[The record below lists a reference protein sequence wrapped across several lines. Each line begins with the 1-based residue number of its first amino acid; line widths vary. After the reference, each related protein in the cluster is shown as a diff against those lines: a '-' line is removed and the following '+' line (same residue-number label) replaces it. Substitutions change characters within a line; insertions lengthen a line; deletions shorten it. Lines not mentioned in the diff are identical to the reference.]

1 MKDKTFQG
9 AFELLTTPKEYL
21 LCGVI
26 LSLLLALNL
35 YLEYLNYQKLDFSK
49 PTSLNAQILLQY
61 PKTKDQKTYFVL
73 KLQSKGMIFYATIKE
88 PLKNLQ
94 YRYAQF
100 FGKIKPCSF
109 LESLKSCFFQTYSFS
124 LTRKQDFKS
133 HVRRFIDSAH
143 SSALV
148 GNLYRA
154 LFIGDSLNK
163 DLRDRANALGINH
176 LLAISGF
183 HLGILSA
190 SVYFLFS
197 LFYTPLQ
204 KRYFPYRNAFY
215 DIGVLV
221 WVFLLGY
228 LLLLDFLP
236 SFFRAFLMGLLGFL
250 ACFFGVRLLSFKLL
264 ILACC
269 IAIALLPK
277 LLFSVGFLLSV
288 CGVWYI
294 FLFLKHTQ
302 AFFKTSSF
310 LVRSFQI
317 ISLSVL
323 VFLNMLIIAHAFFP
337 MFSPYQLFSI
347 PLGLIF
353 IVFFP
358 LSLFLHA
365 VGLGSLLDSIL
376 NMPLTIPTISV
387 FSPLWL
393 LGVHLFLT
401 ILSVRFFKV
410 YLSMNVLSAGFFLY
424 CCYQYIIMPSL
435 MPSLIVG

>member
-1 MKDKTFQG
+1 MF
-9 AFELLTTPKEYL
+9 
-21 LCGVI
+21 
-26 LSLLLALNL
+26 LSLLLAINL

-73 KLQSKGMIFYATIKE
+73 KLQSKNMIFYTTIKE

-94 YRYAQF
+94 YRHVQF

-124 LTRKQDFKS
+124 LTRKHNFKS
-133 HVRRFIDSAH
+133 HLRHFIDSAH

-163 DLRDRANALGINH
+163 DLRDKANALGINH

-183 HLGILSA
+183 HLGILST

-204 KRYFPYRNAFY
+204 QRYFPYRNAFY

-264 ILACC
+264 VLACC

-310 LVRSFQI
+310 LARSFQV
-317 ISLSVL
+317 ISLSAL
-323 VFLNMLIIAHAFFP
+323 VFLNMLIVAHAFFP

-365 VGLGSLLDSIL
+365 VGLGSLLDHIL
-376 NMPLTIPTISV
+376 SMPLTIPTISIL
-387 FSPLWL
+387 SPLWL
-393 LGVHLFLT
+393 LGAHLFLT

-435 MPSLIVG
+435 IVG

>member
-9 AFELLTTPKEYL
+9 AFELLATPKEYL
-21 LCGVI
+21 WCGVF
-26 LSLLLALNL
+26 LSLLLAINL
-35 YLEYLNYQKLDFSK
+35 YLEYLNYQKLDFLK

-73 KLQSKGMIFYATIKE
+73 KLQSKGMIFYTTIKE

-94 YRYAQF
+94 YRHAQF
-100 FGKIKPCSF
+100 FGRIKSCSF

-133 HVRRFIDSAH
+133 HVRHFIDSAH
-143 SSALV
+143 SNALV

-183 HLGILSA
+183 HLGILSV

-310 LVRSFQI
+310 LMRSFQA

-323 VFLNMLIIAHAFFP
+323 VFLNMLIVAHAFFP

-358 LSLFLHA
+358 LSLLLHA
-365 VGLGSLLDSIL
+365 VGLGSLLDRIL
-376 NMPLTIPTISV
+376 NMPLAIPTISV

-393 LGVHLFLT
+393 LGAHLFLT
-401 ILSVRFFKV
+401 ILSVRSFKV

-435 MPSLIVG
+435 IVG

>member
-9 AFELLTTPKEYL
+9 AFELLATPKEYL
-21 LCGVI
+21 WCGVV
-26 LSLLLALNL
+26 LSLLLAINL
-35 YLEYLNYQKLDFSK
+35 YLEYLNHQKLDFSK

-73 KLQSKGMIFYATIKE
+73 KLQSKGMIFYTTIKE

-94 YRYAQF
+94 YRHAQF
-100 FGKIKPCSF
+100 FGKIKSCSF

-133 HVRRFIDSAH
+133 HARHFIDSAH
-143 SSALV
+143 SNALV

-183 HLGILSA
+183 HLGILSM

-250 ACFFGVRLLSFKLL
+250 ACFFGVRILSFKLL
-264 ILACC
+264 VLACC

-302 AFFKTSSF
+302 IFFKDSSF
-310 LVRSFQI
+310 FKRSFQAI
-317 ISLSVL
+317 ALSVL
-323 VFLNMLIIAHAFFP
+323 VFLNMLIVAHAFFP

-365 VGLGSLLDSIL
+365 VGLGSLLDNIL
-376 NMPLTIPTISV
+376 SMPLTIPTISV

-401 ILSVRFFKV
+401 ILSARFFKV

-424 CCYQYIIMPSL
+424 CCYQYIIIPS
-435 MPSLIVG
+435 SIVG

>member
-21 LCGVI
+21 VCGVF
-26 LSLLLALNL
+26 LNLLLAINL
-35 YLEYLNYQKLDFSK
+35 YLEYLNHQKLDFSK

-73 KLQSKGMIFYATIKE
+73 KLQSKGMIFYTTIKE

-94 YRYAQF
+94 YRHAQF
-100 FGKIKPCSF
+100 FGRIKPCSF

-133 HVRRFIDSAH
+133 HWRHFIDSAH

-302 AFFKTSSF
+302 IFFKTSSF
-310 LVRSFQI
+310 LRRSFQV
-317 ISLSVL
+317 ISLSAL

-365 VGLGSLLDSIL
+365 VGLGSLLDHIL
-376 NMPLTIPTISV
+376 SMPLTIPTISIP
-387 FSPLWL
+387 SPLWL

-435 MPSLIVG
+435 IVG

>member
-9 AFELLTTPKEYL
+9 AFELLSTPKEYL
-21 LCGVI
+21 WCGVF
-26 LSLLLALNL
+26 LSLLLAINL

-73 KLQSKGMIFYATIKE
+73 KLQSKGMIFYSTIKE

-94 YRYAQF
+94 YRHAQF
-100 FGKIKPCSF
+100 FGKIKSCSF

-124 LTRKQDFKS
+124 LTRKHNFKS
-133 HVRRFIDSAH
+133 HARHFIDSAH

-183 HLGILSA
+183 HLGILSM

-302 AFFKTSSF
+302 IFFKTSSF
-310 LVRSFQI
+310 LRRSFQA
-317 ISLSVL
+317 ISLSAL

-358 LSLFLHA
+358 LSLLLHA
-365 VGLGSLLDSIL
+365 VGLGSLLDHIL
-376 NMPLTIPTISV
+376 SMPLTIPTISV
-387 FSPLWL
+387 PSPLWL

-435 MPSLIVG
+435 IVG

>member
-1 MKDKTFQG
+1 MFQG

-21 LCGVI
+21 LCGIV
-26 LSLLLALNL
+26 LSLLLAANL

-49 PTSLNAQILLQY
+49 PTSLSAQILLQY
-61 PKTKDQKTYFVL
+61 PKTKKQKTYFVL
-73 KLQSKGMIFYATIKE
+73 KLQSKGMVFYTTIKE

-133 HVRRFIDSAH
+133 HLRLFIDSVH
-143 SSALV
+143 SNALV

-154 LFIGDSLNK
+154 LFIGDSLSK
-163 DLRDRANALGINH
+163 DLRDKANALGINH

-183 HLGILSA
+183 HLGILSM

-204 KRYFPYRNAFY
+204 KRYFPYRNSFY

-294 FLFLKHTQ
+294 FLYLKHTQ
-302 AFFKTSSF
+302 SFFKTHSF
-310 LVRSFQI
+310 LMRSFQA
-317 ISLSVL
+317 ISLSAL

-365 VGLGSLLDSIL
+365 VGLGSLLDYIL
-376 NMPLTIPTISV
+376 NMPLTIPTISIS
-387 FSPLWL
+387 SPLWL

-401 ILSVRFFKV
+401 ILSARFFKV
-410 YLSMNVLSAGFFLY
+410 YLSMNALSVGFFLY

-435 MPSLIVG
+435 IVG

>member
-26 LSLLLALNL
+26 LSLLLVLNL

-109 LESLKSCFFQTYSFS
+109 LESLRSCFFQTYSFS
-124 LTRKQDFKS
+124 LMRKQDFKS
-133 HVRRFIDSAH
+133 HWRRFIDSAH
-143 SSALV
+143 LSALV

-197 LFYTPLQ
+197 LFYTSLQ

-310 LVRSFQI
+310 LARSFQV
-317 ISLSVL
+317 ISLSAL

-358 LSLFLHA
+358 LSLLLHA

-401 ILSVRFFKV
+401 ILSARFFKV

-435 MPSLIVG
+435 IVG

>member
-1 MKDKTFQG
+1 M
-9 AFELLTTPKEYL
+9 L
-21 LCGVI
+21 V
-26 LSLLLALNL
+26 LNL

-73 KLQSKGMIFYATIKE
+73 KLQSKGMIFYTTIKE

-94 YRYAQF
+94 YRHAQF
-100 FGKIKPCSF
+100 FGKIKSCSF

-133 HVRRFIDSAH
+133 HLRHFIDSTH
-143 SSALV
+143 SNALV

-163 DLRDRANALGINH
+163 DLRDRANVLGINH

-250 ACFFGVRLLSFKLL
+250 ACFFGVRILSFKLL

-302 AFFKTSSF
+302 IFFKDSSF
-310 LVRSFQI
+310 LKRSFQAI
-317 ISLSVL
+317 ALSVL

-365 VGLGSLLDSIL
+365 VGLGSLLDRLLS
-376 NMPLTIPTISV
+376 MPLTIPTISIP
-387 FSPLWL
+387 SPLWL

-401 ILSVRFFKV
+401 ILSARFFKV

-435 MPSLIVG
+435 IVG

>member
-9 AFELLTTPKEYL
+9 AFELLSTPKEYL
-21 LCGVI
+21 WCGVF
-26 LSLLLALNL
+26 LSLLLAINL
-35 YLEYLNYQKLDFSK
+35 YLECLNYQKLDFSK

-73 KLQSKGMIFYATIKE
+73 KLQSKGMIFYTTIKE

-94 YRYAQF
+94 YRHAHF
-100 FGKIKPCSF
+100 FGRIKSCSF

-133 HVRRFIDSAH
+133 HARHSIDSVH
-143 SSALV
+143 SNALV

-183 HLGILSA
+183 HLGILSV

-250 ACFFGVRLLSFKLL
+250 ACFFGVRILSFKLL

-294 FLFLKHTQ
+294 FLFLKHTEI
-302 AFFKTSSF
+302 FFKTSSF
-310 LVRSFQI
+310 LARSLQA

-365 VGLGSLLDSIL
+365 VGLGSLLDHIL
-376 NMPLTIPTISV
+376 SMPLTIPTISIP
-387 FSPLWL
+387 SPLWL
-393 LGVHLFLT
+393 LGAHLFLT
-401 ILSVRFFKV
+401 ILSARFFKV

-435 MPSLIVG
+435 IVG

>member
-26 LSLLLALNL
+26 LSLLLAFNL

-73 KLQSKGMIFYATIKE
+73 KLQSKGMIFYTTIKE

-100 FGKIKPCSF
+100 FGKIKSCSF

-124 LTRKQDFKS
+124 LTREQDFKS
-133 HVRRFIDSAH
+133 HWRRFIDSAH

-236 SFFRAFLMGLLGFL
+236 SFFRAFLMDLLGFL

-310 LVRSFQI
+310 LVRSFQV

-358 LSLFLHA
+358 LSLFLHV
-365 VGLGSLLDSIL
+365 VGLGSLLDGIL

-401 ILSVRFFKV
+401 ILSTRFFKV

-435 MPSLIVG
+435 IVG

>member
-310 LVRSFQI
+310 LVRSFQV

-323 VFLNMLIIAHAFFP
+323 VFLNMLIITHAFFP

-376 NMPLTIPTISV
+376 NMPLTIPTIFVS
-387 FSPLWL
+387 SPLWL
-393 LGVHLFLT
+393 LGAHLFLT
-401 ILSVRFFKV
+401 ILSARFFKV

-424 CCYQYIIMPSL
+424 CCYQYIIMPS
-435 MPSLIVG
+435 SIVG

>member
-9 AFELLTTPKEYL
+9 AFELLSTPKEYL
-21 LCGVI
+21 WCGVI
-26 LSLLLALNL
+26 LSLLLAINL

-61 PKTKDQKTYFVL
+61 SKTKDQKTYFVL
-73 KLQSKGMIFYATIKE
+73 KLQSKGMIFYTTIKE

-94 YRYAQF
+94 YRHAQF
-100 FGKIKPCSF
+100 FGKIKSCSF

-124 LTRKQDFKS
+124 LTRKQDLKS
-133 HVRRFIDSAH
+133 HARHFIDSVH
-143 SSALV
+143 SNALV

-204 KRYFPYRNAFY
+204 RRYFPYRNAFY

-250 ACFFGVRLLSFKLL
+250 ACFFGVRILSFKLL
-264 ILACC
+264 VLACC

-302 AFFKTSSF
+302 IFFKDSSF
-310 LVRSFQI
+310 WMRSFQAI
-317 ISLSVL
+317 ALSVL

-365 VGLGSLLDSIL
+365 VGLGSLLDHFLS
-376 NMPLTIPTISV
+376 MPLTIPTISV
-387 FSPLWL
+387 SSPLWL
-393 LGVHLFLT
+393 LGAHLFLT
-401 ILSVRFFKV
+401 IVSARFFKV

-424 CCYQYIIMPSL
+424 CCYQYIIMPS
-435 MPSLIVG
+435 SIVG

>member
-21 LCGVI
+21 VCGVF
-26 LSLLLALNL
+26 LSLLLAINL

-73 KLQSKGMIFYATIKE
+73 KLQSKGMIFYTTIKE

-133 HVRRFIDSAH
+133 HVRHFIDSAH

-183 HLGILSA
+183 HLGILSV

-294 FLFLKHTQ
+294 FLFLKHAQ

-310 LVRSFQI
+310 LVRSFQV
-317 ISLSVL
+317 ISLSAL

-353 IVFFP
+353 VVFFP

-376 NMPLTIPTISV
+376 NMPLTIPTIFV

-401 ILSVRFFKV
+401 ILSARFFKV

-435 MPSLIVG
+435 IVG

>member
-21 LCGVI
+21 LCGVF
-26 LSLLLALNL
+26 LSLLLAINL

-133 HVRRFIDSAH
+133 HVRHFIDNAH
-143 SSALV
+143 SSVLV

-302 AFFKTSSF
+302 AFFKTFSF
-310 LVRSFQI
+310 LARSFQV
-317 ISLSVL
+317 ISLSAL
-323 VFLNMLIIAHAFFP
+323 IFLNMLIIAHAFFP

-365 VGLGSLLDSIL
+365 VGLGSLLDPIL
-376 NMPLTIPTISV
+376 NMPLAIPTISIP
-387 FSPLWL
+387 SPLWL
-393 LGVHLFLT
+393 LGAHLFLT
-401 ILSVRFFKV
+401 ILSARFFKV

-424 CCYQYIIMPSL
+424 CCYQYIIMPS
-435 MPSLIVG
+435 SIVG

>member
-26 LSLLLALNL
+26 LSLLLAFNL

-73 KLQSKGMIFYATIKE
+73 KLQSKGMIFYTTIKE

-124 LTRKQDFKS
+124 LTREQDFKS
-133 HVRRFIDSAH
+133 HWRRFIDSAH

-204 KRYFPYRNAFY
+204 KHYFPYRNAFY

-228 LLLLDFLP
+228 LLVLDFLP

-310 LVRSFQI
+310 LVRSFQV
-317 ISLSVL
+317 ISLSAL

-393 LGVHLFLT
+393 LGAHLFLT
-401 ILSVRFFKV
+401 ILSARFFKV

-435 MPSLIVG
+435 IVG

>member
-21 LCGVI
+21 WCGVV
-26 LSLLLALNL
+26 LSLLLAINL

-73 KLQSKGMIFYATIKE
+73 KLQSKGMIFYTTIKE

-94 YRYAQF
+94 YRHAQF
-100 FGKIKPCSF
+100 FGKIKSCSF

-133 HVRRFIDSAH
+133 HLRHFIDSAH
-143 SSALV
+143 SNVLV

-183 HLGILSA
+183 HLGILSV

-264 ILACC
+264 VLACC

-302 AFFKTSSF
+302 IFFKDSSF
-310 LVRSFQI
+310 LMRFFQAI
-317 ISLSVL
+317 ALSVL
-323 VFLNMLIIAHAFFP
+323 VFLNMLIIVHAFFP

-365 VGLGSLLDSIL
+365 VGLGSLLDRIL
-376 NMPLTIPTISV
+376 SMPLTIPTISV
-387 FSPLWL
+387 PSPLWL
-393 LGVHLFLT
+393 LGAHLFLT
-401 ILSVRFFKV
+401 ILSVRSFKV

-435 MPSLIVG
+435 IVG

>member
-1 MKDKTFQG
+1 M
-9 AFELLTTPKEYL
+9 LSTPKEYL
-21 LCGVI
+21 WCGVV
-26 LSLLLALNL
+26 LSLLLAINL

-73 KLQSKGMIFYATIKE
+73 KLQSKGMIFYTTIKE
-88 PLKNLQ
+88 PLKDLQ
-94 YRYAQF
+94 YRHAQF
-100 FGKIKPCSF
+100 FGKIKFCSF

-124 LTRKQDFKS
+124 LTRKHNFKS
-133 HVRRFIDSAH
+133 HVRHFIDSAH
-143 SSALV
+143 SNALV

-163 DLRDRANALGINH
+163 DLRDKANALGINH

-302 AFFKTSSF
+302 IFFKNSSF
-310 LVRSFQI
+310 LKRSFQAI
-317 ISLSVL
+317 ALSVL
-323 VFLNMLIIAHAFFP
+323 VFLNMLIIVHAFFP

-365 VGLGSLLDSIL
+365 VGLGSLLDHIL
-376 NMPLTIPTISV
+376 SMPLTIPTISV
-387 FSPLWL
+387 SSPLWL
-393 LGVHLFLT
+393 LGAHLFLT
-401 ILSVRFFKV
+401 ILSTRSFKV

-435 MPSLIVG
+435 IVG

>member
-1 MKDKTFQG
+1 M
-9 AFELLTTPKEYL
+9 
-21 LCGVI
+21 CGVF
-26 LSLLLALNL
+26 LSLLLAINL

-49 PTSLNAQILLQY
+49 PASLNAQILLQY

-73 KLQSKGMIFYATIKE
+73 KLQSKNMIFYTTIKE

-94 YRYAQF
+94 YRHAQF
-100 FGKIKPCSF
+100 FGKIKSCSF

-133 HVRRFIDSAH
+133 HVRHFIDSAH
-143 SSALV
+143 ENALV

-163 DLRDRANALGINH
+163 DLRDKANALGINH

-183 HLGILSA
+183 HLGILSV

-250 ACFFGVRLLSFKLL
+250 ACFFGVRILSFKLL
-264 ILACC
+264 VLACC

-302 AFFKTSSF
+302 IFFKTSSF
-310 LVRSFQI
+310 LRRSFQAI
-317 ISLSVL
+317 ALSVL

-337 MFSPYQLFSI
+337 MFSLYQLFSI

-365 VGLGSLLDSIL
+365 VGLGSLLDHFLS
-376 NMPLTIPTISV
+376 MPLTIPTISV
-387 FSPLWL
+387 PSPLWL
-393 LGVHLFLT
+393 LGAHLFLT
-401 ILSVRFFKV
+401 ILSARFFKV

-435 MPSLIVG
+435 IVG

>member
-21 LCGVI
+21 VCGVI

-73 KLQSKGMIFYATIKE
+73 KLQSKGMIFYSTIKE

-310 LVRSFQI
+310 LARSLQA

-353 IVFFP
+353 VVFFP

-393 LGVHLFLT
+393 LGAHLFLT

-424 CCYQYIIMPSL
+424 CCYQYIIMPS
-435 MPSLIVG
+435 SIVG

>member
-9 AFELLTTPKEYL
+9 AFELLTTLKEYL
-21 LCGVI
+21 WSGVV
-26 LSLLLALNL
+26 LSLLLAINL

-73 KLQSKGMIFYATIKE
+73 KLQSKGMIFYTTIKE

-94 YRYAQF
+94 YRHAQF
-100 FGKIKPCSF
+100 FGKIKSCSF

-124 LTRKQDFKS
+124 LTRKHNFKS
-133 HVRRFIDSAH
+133 HVCHFIDSVH
-143 SSALV
+143 SNALV

-204 KRYFPYRNAFY
+204 QRYFPYRNAFY

-294 FLFLKHTQ
+294 FLFLKHAQ
-302 AFFKTSSF
+302 IFFKDSSF
-310 LVRSFQI
+310 LKRSFQAI
-317 ISLSVL
+317 ALSVL
-323 VFLNMLIIAHAFFP
+323 VFLNMLIVAHAFFP

-365 VGLGSLLDSIL
+365 VGLGSLLDHFLS
-376 NMPLTIPTISV
+376 MPLTIPTISV
-387 FSPLWL
+387 SSPLWL

-401 ILSVRFFKV
+401 ILSARFFKV
-410 YLSMNVLSAGFFLY
+410 YLSMNVLSMGFFLY

-435 MPSLIVG
+435 IVG

>member
-21 LCGVI
+21 LCGVV

-61 PKTKDQKTYFVL
+61 PKTRDQKTYFVL

-133 HVRRFIDSAH
+133 HVRHFINSAH

-204 KRYFPYRNAFY
+204 KRYCPYRNAFY
-215 DIGVLV
+215 DIGILV

-294 FLFLKHTQ
+294 FLFLKHTEI
-302 AFFKTSSF
+302 FFKTSSF
-310 LVRSFQI
+310 LMRSFQV
-317 ISLSVL
+317 ISLSAL

-358 LSLFLHA
+358 LSLLLHA
-365 VGLGSLLDSIL
+365 VGLGSLLDPIL
-376 NMPLTIPTISV
+376 NMPLAIPTISIS
-387 FSPLWL
+387 SPLWL

-401 ILSVRFFKV
+401 ILSARFFKV

-435 MPSLIVG
+435 IVG

>member
-1 MKDKTFQG
+1 MKDKTFHG
-9 AFELLTTPKEYL
+9 AFDLLSTPKEYL
-21 LCGVI
+21 WCGVV
-26 LSLLLALNL
+26 LSLLLAINL
-35 YLEYLNYQKLDFSK
+35 YLEYLNHQKLDFSK

-61 PKTKDQKTYFVL
+61 PKMKDQKTYFVL
-73 KLQSKGMIFYATIKE
+73 KLQSKGMIFYTTIKE

-94 YRYAQF
+94 YRHAQF
-100 FGKIKPCSF
+100 FGKIKSCSF

-133 HVRRFIDSAH
+133 HARHFIDSAH
-143 SSALV
+143 SNALV

-250 ACFFGVRLLSFKLL
+250 ACFFGVRILSFKLL

-302 AFFKTSSF
+302 IFFKDSSF
-310 LVRSFQI
+310 FKRSFQAI
-317 ISLSVL
+317 ALSAL
-323 VFLNMLIIAHAFFP
+323 VFLNMLIVAHAFFP

-365 VGLGSLLDSIL
+365 VGLGSLLDNIL
-376 NMPLTIPTISV
+376 SMPLTIPTISIP
-387 FSPLWL
+387 SPLWL

-401 ILSVRFFKV
+401 ILSARFFKV

-435 MPSLIVG
+435 IVG

>member
-1 MKDKTFQG
+1 MF
-9 AFELLTTPKEYL
+9 
-21 LCGVI
+21 
-26 LSLLLALNL
+26 LSLLLAINL

-73 KLQSKGMIFYATIKE
+73 KLQSKNMIFYTTIKE

-94 YRYAQF
+94 YRHAQF
-100 FGKIKPCSF
+100 FGKIKSCSF

-133 HVRRFIDSAH
+133 HVRHFIDSAH

-250 ACFFGVRLLSFKLL
+250 ACFFGVRILSFKLL
-264 ILACC
+264 VLACC

-294 FLFLKHTQ
+294 FLFLKHTEI
-302 AFFKTSSF
+302 FFKDSSF
-310 LVRSFQI
+310 FKRSFQAI
-317 ISLSVL
+317 ILSVL
-323 VFLNMLIIAHAFFP
+323 VFLNMLIVVHAFFP

-365 VGLGSLLDSIL
+365 VGLGSLLDHFLS
-376 NMPLTIPTISV
+376 MPLTIPTISI
-387 FSPLWL
+387 SSSLWL

-401 ILSVRFFKV
+401 ILSARSFKV
-410 YLSMNVLSAGFFLY
+410 YLSMNVLSVGFFLY

-435 MPSLIVG
+435 IVG

>member
-9 AFELLTTPKEYL
+9 AFELLATPKEYL
-21 LCGVI
+21 WCGVV
-26 LSLLLALNL
+26 LSLLLAINL

-49 PTSLNAQILLQY
+49 PTSLSAQILLQY

-73 KLQSKGMIFYATIKE
+73 KLQSKGMIFYTTIKE

-94 YRYAQF
+94 YRHVQF
-100 FGKIKPCSF
+100 FGRIKPCSF

-124 LTRKQDFKS
+124 LTRKHNFKS
-133 HVRRFIDSAH
+133 RLRHFIDSTH
-143 SSALV
+143 SNALV

-183 HLGILSA
+183 HLGILSV

-302 AFFKTSSF
+302 IFFKNSSF
-310 LVRSFQI
+310 LMRSFQAI
-317 ISLSVL
+317 ALSAL

-365 VGLGSLLDSIL
+365 VGLGSLLDRLL

-387 FSPLWL
+387 PSPLWL
-393 LGVHLFLT
+393 LGAHLFLT
-401 ILSVRFFKV
+401 IVSARFFKV

-435 MPSLIVG
+435 IVG

>member
-1 MKDKTFQG
+1 M
-9 AFELLTTPKEYL
+9 LSTPKEYL
-21 LCGVI
+21 WCGVF
-26 LSLLLALNL
+26 LSLLLAINL

-73 KLQSKGMIFYATIKE
+73 KLQSKGMIFYTTIKE

-94 YRYAQF
+94 YRHAQF
-100 FGKIKPCSF
+100 FGKIKSCSF

-133 HVRRFIDSAH
+133 HVRHFIDSAH

-264 ILACC
+264 VLACC

-302 AFFKTSSF
+302 IFFKDSSF
-310 LVRSFQI
+310 LKRSFQAI
-317 ISLSVL
+317 ALSVL

-365 VGLGSLLDSIL
+365 VGLGSLLDHIL
-376 NMPLTIPTISV
+376 SMPLTIPTISV
-387 FSPLWL
+387 SSPLWL
-393 LGVHLFLT
+393 LGAHLLLT
-401 ILSVRFFKV
+401 IVSARFFKV

-435 MPSLIVG
+435 IVG

>member
-1 MKDKTFQG
+1 MKDKTFKG

-21 LCGVI
+21 WCGVI
-26 LSLLLALNL
+26 LSLLLSLNL

-61 PKTKDQKTYFVL
+61 SKTKDQKTYFVL
-73 KLQSKGMIFYATIKE
+73 KLQSKGMFFYTTIRE

-94 YRYAQF
+94 YRHAQF
-100 FGKIKPCSF
+100 FGRIKPCPF

-133 HVRRFIDSAH
+133 HLRHFIDSAH
-143 SSALV
+143 SNALA

-163 DLRDRANALGINH
+163 DLRDRANALGVNH

-183 HLGILSA
+183 HLGILSM

-250 ACFFGVRLLSFKLL
+250 ACFFGVRILSFKLL

-310 LVRSFQI
+310 LMRSFQA
-317 ISLSVL
+317 ISLSAL
-323 VFLNMLIIAHAFFP
+323 VFLNMLIIVHAFFP

-347 PLGLIF
+347 PLGLMF

-365 VGLGSLLDSIL
+365 VGLGSLLDRIL
-376 NMPLTIPTISV
+376 NMPLAIPTIFVS
-387 FSPLWL
+387 SSLWL

-410 YLSMNVLSAGFFLY
+410 YLSMNVLSMGFFLY

-435 MPSLIVG
+435 IVG

>member
-21 LCGVI
+21 WCGVI
-26 LSLLLALNL
+26 LSLLLAINL

-73 KLQSKGMIFYATIKE
+73 KLQSKGMIFYTTIKE

-94 YRYAQF
+94 YRHAQF
-100 FGKIKPCSF
+100 FGKIKSCSF

-133 HVRRFIDSAH
+133 HARHFIDSVH
-143 SSALV
+143 SNALV

-163 DLRDRANALGINH
+163 DLRDRANALGISH

-183 HLGILSA
+183 HLGILSV

-310 LVRSFQI
+310 LARSFQA
-317 ISLSVL
+317 ISLSAL

-365 VGLGSLLDSIL
+365 VGLGSLLDHFLS
-376 NMPLTIPTISV
+376 MPLTIPAISIS
-387 FSPLWL
+387 SPLWL

-401 ILSVRFFKV
+401 ILSARFFKV

-424 CCYQYIIMPSL
+424 CCYQYIIMPS
-435 MPSLIVG
+435 SIVG

>member
-73 KLQSKGMIFYATIKE
+73 KLQSKGMIFYSTIKE

-94 YRYAQF
+94 YRHAQF
-100 FGKIKPCSF
+100 FGRIKSCSF

-133 HVRRFIDSAH
+133 HVRHFIDSAH

-154 LFIGDSLNK
+154 LFIGDGLNK
-163 DLRDRANALGINH
+163 DLRDKANALGINH

-310 LVRSFQI
+310 LMRSFQA
-317 ISLSVL
+317 ISLSAL
-323 VFLNMLIIAHAFFP
+323 VFLNMLIIVHAFFP

-358 LSLFLHA
+358 LSLLLHA
-365 VGLGSLLDSIL
+365 VGLGSLLDPIL
-376 NMPLTIPTISV
+376 NMPLTIPTISIS
-387 FSPLWL
+387 SPLWL
-393 LGVHLFLT
+393 LGAHLFLT

-435 MPSLIVG
+435 IVG

>member
-21 LCGVI
+21 LCGVF
-26 LSLLLALNL
+26 LSLLLAINL

-73 KLQSKGMIFYATIKE
+73 KLQSKGMIFYSTIKE

-94 YRYAQF
+94 YRHAQF
-100 FGKIKPCSF
+100 FGKIKSCSF

-133 HVRRFIDSAH
+133 HLRHFIDSAH
-143 SSALV
+143 SNALV

-183 HLGILSA
+183 HLGILSV

-310 LVRSFQI
+310 LRRSFQA
-317 ISLSVL
+317 ISLSAL

-365 VGLGSLLDSIL
+365 VGLGSLLDHLLS
-376 NMPLTIPTISV
+376 MPLAIPTISIS
-387 FSPLWL
+387 SPLWL
-393 LGVHLFLT
+393 LGVHLCLT
-401 ILSVRFFKV
+401 ILSARFFKV

-435 MPSLIVG
+435 IVG

>member
-9 AFELLTTPKEYL
+9 AFELLSTPKEYL
-21 LCGVI
+21 WCGVV
-26 LSLLLALNL
+26 LSLLLAINL

-61 PKTKDQKTYFVL
+61 PKTKDQKTYFIL
-73 KLQSKGMIFYATIKE
+73 KFQSKNMIFYTTIKE

-94 YRYAQF
+94 YRHAHF
-100 FGKIKPCSF
+100 FGRIKSCSF

-124 LTRKQDFKS
+124 LTRKHNFKS
-133 HVRRFIDSAH
+133 HLRHSIDNAH
-143 SSALV
+143 SNALV

-197 LFYTPLQ
+197 LFYTLLQ

-302 AFFKTSSF
+302 IFFKTSSF
-310 LVRSFQI
+310 LRRSFQV
-317 ISLSVL
+317 ISLSAL
-323 VFLNMLIIAHAFFP
+323 VFLNMLIIVHAFFP

-365 VGLGSLLDSIL
+365 VGLGSLLDRLLS
-376 NMPLTIPTISV
+376 MPLTIPTISV
-387 FSPLWL
+387 PSPLWL

-401 ILSVRFFKV
+401 ILSARFFKV
-410 YLSMNVLSAGFFLY
+410 YLSMNVLSVGFFLY
-424 CCYQYIIMPSL
+424 CCYQYIIMPS
-435 MPSLIVG
+435 SIVG

>member
-9 AFELLTTPKEYL
+9 AFELLSTPKEYL
-21 LCGVI
+21 WCGVV
-26 LSLLLALNL
+26 LSLLLAINL

-73 KLQSKGMIFYATIKE
+73 KLQSKGMIFYTTIKE

-94 YRYAQF
+94 YRHAQF
-100 FGKIKPCSF
+100 FGKIKSCSF

-124 LTRKQDFKS
+124 LMRKHNFKS
-133 HVRRFIDSAH
+133 HWRHFIDSAH
-143 SSALV
+143 SNALV

-163 DLRDRANALGINH
+163 DLRDKANALGINH

-302 AFFKTSSF
+302 IFFKDSSF
-310 LVRSFQI
+310 LKRSFQAI
-317 ISLSVL
+317 ALSVL
-323 VFLNMLIIAHAFFP
+323 VFLNMLIVAHAFFP

-365 VGLGSLLDSIL
+365 VGLGSLLDHFLS
-376 NMPLTIPTISV
+376 MPLTIPTISV
-387 FSPLWL
+387 SSPLWL
-393 LGVHLFLT
+393 LGAHLFLT

-424 CCYQYIIMPSL
+424 CCYQYIIMPS
-435 MPSLIVG
+435 SIVG

>member
-26 LSLLLALNL
+26 LSLLLAFNL

-73 KLQSKGMIFYATIKE
+73 KLQSKGMIFYTTIKE

-100 FGKIKPCSF
+100 FGKIKPYSF

-124 LTRKQDFKS
+124 LTREQDFKS
-133 HVRRFIDSAH
+133 HWRRFIDSAH

-310 LVRSFQI
+310 LARSFQV
-317 ISLSVL
+317 ISLSAL

-387 FSPLWL
+387 SSPLWL

-435 MPSLIVG
+435 IVG

>member
-73 KLQSKGMIFYATIKE
+73 KLQSKGMIFYSTIKE

-133 HVRRFIDSAH
+133 HVRHFIDSAH

-310 LVRSFQI
+310 LMRSFQA
-317 ISLSVL
+317 ISLSTL

-387 FSPLWL
+387 SSPLWL
-393 LGVHLFLT
+393 LGAHLFLT
-401 ILSVRFFKV
+401 ILSARFFKV

-424 CCYQYIIMPSL
+424 CCYQYIIMPS
-435 MPSLIVG
+435 SIVG

>member
-21 LCGVI
+21 LYGVI
-26 LSLLLALNL
+26 LSLLLAFNL

-73 KLQSKGMIFYATIKE
+73 KLQSKGMIFYTTIKE

-100 FGKIKPCSF
+100 FGKIKSCSF

-124 LTRKQDFKS
+124 LTREQDFKS
-133 HVRRFIDSAH
+133 HWRRFIDSAH

-310 LVRSFQI
+310 LVRSFQV

-358 LSLFLHA
+358 LSLFLHV
-365 VGLGSLLDSIL
+365 VGLGSLLDGIL

-401 ILSVRFFKV
+401 ILSTRFFKV

-435 MPSLIVG
+435 VVG

>member
-9 AFELLTTPKEYL
+9 AFELLVTPKEYL
-21 LCGVI
+21 LCGVV
-26 LSLLLALNL
+26 LSLLLAINL

-49 PTSLNAQILLQY
+49 PTILNAQILLQY

-73 KLQSKGMIFYATIKE
+73 KLQSKGMIFYTTIKE

-94 YRYAQF
+94 YRHAQF
-100 FGKIKPCSF
+100 FGKIKSCSF

-133 HVRRFIDSAH
+133 HLRHSIDSAH

-183 HLGILSA
+183 HLGILST

-302 AFFKTSSF
+302 IFFKTSSF
-310 LVRSFQI
+310 LARSFQA
-317 ISLSVL
+317 ISLSAL
-323 VFLNMLIIAHAFFP
+323 VFLNMLIVAHAFFP

-376 NMPLTIPTISV
+376 SMPLTIPTISV
-387 FSPLWL
+387 PSPLWL
-393 LGVHLFLT
+393 LGAHLFLT
-401 ILSVRFFKV
+401 ILSARFFKV

-424 CCYQYIIMPSL
+424 CCYQYIIMPS
-435 MPSLIVG
+435 SIVG

>member
-21 LCGVI
+21 LCGVV
-26 LSLLLALNL
+26 LSLLLAINL

-73 KLQSKGMIFYATIKE
+73 KLQSKGMIFYTTIKE

-94 YRYAQF
+94 YRHAQF
-100 FGKIKPCSF
+100 FGKIKSCSF

-133 HVRRFIDSAH
+133 HLRHFIDSVH

-163 DLRDRANALGINH
+163 DLRDRANVLGINH

-310 LVRSFQI
+310 LMRSFQV

-358 LSLFLHA
+358 LSLLLHA
-365 VGLGSLLDSIL
+365 VGLGSLLDRIL
-376 NMPLTIPTISV
+376 NMPLAIPTISV

-393 LGVHLFLT
+393 LGAHLFLT
-401 ILSVRFFKV
+401 ILSARFFKV
-410 YLSMNVLSAGFFLY
+410 YLSMNVLSMGFFLY

-435 MPSLIVG
+435 IVG

>member
-9 AFELLTTPKEYL
+9 AFELLATPKEYL
-21 LCGVI
+21 WCGVF
-26 LSLLLALNL
+26 LSLLLAINL
-35 YLEYLNYQKLDFSK
+35 YLEYLNHQKLDFSK

-73 KLQSKGMIFYATIKE
+73 KLQSKGMIFYTTIKE

-94 YRYAQF
+94 YRHVQF

-133 HVRRFIDSAH
+133 HLRHFIDSAH
-143 SSALV
+143 SNALV

-250 ACFFGVRLLSFKLL
+250 ACFFGVRILSFKLL
-264 ILACC
+264 VLACC

-302 AFFKTSSF
+302 IFFKDSSF
-310 LVRSFQI
+310 LMRSFQAI
-317 ISLSVL
+317 ALSVL
-323 VFLNMLIIAHAFFP
+323 VFLNMLIVAHAFFP

-365 VGLGSLLDSIL
+365 VGLGSLLDHIL
-376 NMPLTIPTISV
+376 SMPLTIPTISV
-387 FSPLWL
+387 PSPLWL
-393 LGVHLFLT
+393 LGAHLFLT
-401 ILSVRFFKV
+401 IVSARFFKV
-410 YLSMNVLSAGFFLY
+410 YLSMNGLSTGFFLY
-424 CCYQYIIMPSL
+424 CCYQYIIMPS
-435 MPSLIVG
+435 SIVG

>member
-21 LCGVI
+21 LCGVF
-26 LSLLLALNL
+26 LSLLLAINL

-73 KLQSKGMIFYATIKE
+73 KLQSKGMIFYSTIKE

-94 YRYAQF
+94 YRHAQF
-100 FGKIKPCSF
+100 FGRIKSCSF

-124 LTRKQDFKS
+124 LTRKHNFKS
-133 HVRRFIDSAH
+133 HLRHFIDSVH
-143 SSALV
+143 SNALV

-183 HLGILSA
+183 HLGILSV

-250 ACFFGVRLLSFKLL
+250 ACFFGVRILSFKLL

-302 AFFKTSSF
+302 IFFKDSSF
-310 LVRSFQI
+310 LMRSFQAI
-317 ISLSVL
+317 ALSVL
-323 VFLNMLIIAHAFFP
+323 VFLNMLIVAHAFFP

-365 VGLGSLLDSIL
+365 VGLGSLLDNIL
-376 NMPLTIPTISV
+376 SMPLTIPTISV
-387 FSPLWL
+387 SSPLWL
-393 LGVHLFLT
+393 LGAHLFLT
-401 ILSVRFFKV
+401 VLSARFFKV

-424 CCYQYIIMPSL
+424 CCYQYIIMPS
-435 MPSLIVG
+435 SIVG

>member
-73 KLQSKGMIFYATIKE
+73 KLQSKGMIFYTTIKE

-124 LTRKQDFKS
+124 LTRKQDSKS
-133 HVRRFIDSAH
+133 HWRHFIDSAH
-143 SSALV
+143 SSTLV

-183 HLGILSA
+183 HLGILST

-310 LVRSFQI
+310 LVRSFQV

-358 LSLFLHA
+358 LSLLLHA
-365 VGLGSLLDSIL
+365 VGLGSLLDPIL

-393 LGVHLFLT
+393 LGAHLFLT

-410 YLSMNVLSAGFFLY
+410 YLSMNVLSTGFFLY

-435 MPSLIVG
+435 IVG